1 MTRRLGNVDL
11 YLCWVMAIA
20 ATACAS
26 SNDSQVE
33 SPVSSGGTNGMEQTS
48 TMGGTT
54 SISSLA
60 SGTKVTGG
68 GGSASS
74 ASTAT
79 GGSSSA
85 STNIDK
91 VSPLPISCRKTG
103 DGKTTLVLVNGCNSS
118 LSVRGSNGVAG
129 ELAPGEHLCVELGTD
144 AEPLNSLRYWG
155 FTGEDPGAEHHT
167 LAEMTLNT
175 DFNDFDWYDIS
186 HVDAYNL
193 PMQIVPI
200 DKTSCRTLTCAT
212 NLLPNCPTEGLYR
225 DSTGVVTAC
234 VSPDRNNANSPVAQY
249 FDAACS
255 DAYSWSGDD
264 AKSMVACAG
273 EDYDVV
279 FCP

>member
-1 MTRRLGNVDL
+1 MTRRLGNRG
-11 YLCWVMAIA
+11 LCFGWVAALATIA
-20 ATACAS
+20 CSSSNHSETTLSSNTGGAS
-26 SNDSQVE
+26 SIANHA
-33 SPVSSGGTNGMEQTS
+33 
-48 TMGGTT
+48 GTT
-54 SISSLA
+54 GAVADGGA
-60 SGTKVTGG
+60 S
-68 GGSASS
+68 A
-74 ASTAT
+74 ANPAT

-85 STNIDK
+85 GTSVGT
-91 VSPLPISCRKTG
+91 VSPTPITCQKTG
-103 DGKTTLVLVNGCNSS
+103 DGKTTLVLVNGCATA

-129 ELAPGEHLCVELGTD
+129 ELAPGEHLCVELGSAT
-144 AEPLNSLRYWG
+144 EPLNALRYWG
-155 FTGEDPGAEHHT
+155 FTAEDPGAERHT

-186 HVDAYNL
+186 HVDAFNL
-193 PMQIVPI
+193 PMQIVPV
-200 DKTSCRTLTCAT
+200 DFAKCRTLTCAA

-225 DSTGVVTAC
+225 DSNGIVTAC

-264 AKSMVACAG
+264 AQSMVACAG